1 MGKLTAFFSETV
13 AELKKV
19 VWPSFDKV
27 MDNTKVVIISTI
39 IVAIFFG
46 AVDLLL
52 AQAARLLF

>member
-1 MGKLTAFFSETV
+1 MSKVGGFFSETIR
-13 AELKKV
+13 EMKNV

-27 MDNTKVVIISTI
+27 VDSTKVVIISTI

-52 AQAARLLF
+52 GYLTQLIF

>member
-1 MGKLTAFFSETV
+1 MSKLTGFFSETV
-13 AELKKV
+13 AEMKRV

-46 AVDLLL
+46 TVDLLL
-52 AQAARLLF
+52 AQGAHFLF

>member
-1 MGKLTAFFSETV
+1 MSKITGYFSETV

-52 AQAARLLF
+52 AQAARFLF